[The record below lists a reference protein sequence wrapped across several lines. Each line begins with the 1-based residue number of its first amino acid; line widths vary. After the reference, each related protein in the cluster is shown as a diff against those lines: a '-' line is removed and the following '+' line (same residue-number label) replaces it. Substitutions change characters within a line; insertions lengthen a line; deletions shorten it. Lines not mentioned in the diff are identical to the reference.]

1 MYIMK
6 SKKKQKRR
14 GGDSNLESCTDT
26 GFLCNHDDEGKT
38 EYCGK
43 YKPGSVCYSNKCYTP
58 ANCRN
63 PTIPNTIDPNALK
76 TNATDPNALKTNAID
91 PNALKTNAID
101 PNAVKTNAEDTNDL
115 KTNAEDPNAVKTNAI
130 KTNAIDQDTKNQH
143 TTPVKDG
150 KFGSDNLINGAVGVA
165 GLGAMYMGYKW
176 LNKKKASSDDS
187 SSPEKK
193 KSSRQKRKSSRRK
206 RKSSHRKSI
215 SHR

>member
-14 GGDSNLESCTDT
+14 GGDSNLDSCTDT
-26 GFLCNHDDEGKT
+26 GFVCNHIEEGKT

-76 TNATDPNALKTNAID
+76 TNAEDTNAL
-91 PNALKTNAID
+91 
-101 PNAVKTNAEDTNDL
+101 KTNAEDTNAEDTNAL
-115 KTNAEDPNAVKTNAI
+115 KTNAEDTNAI

-150 KFGSDNLINGAVGVA
+150 KFGSDNLINGAIGVA

-193 KSSRQKRKSSRRK
+193 KASSDDSSSPEKKKSSRRKKKSSRRK
-206 RKSSHRKSI
+206 RKSSHLKSI

>member
-26 GFLCNHDDEGKT
+26 LYSCYGSKDGETK
-38 EYCGK
+38 YCEQW
-43 YKPGSVCYSNKCYTP
+43 KPGSVCYSNKCHTP
-58 ANCRN
+58 ANCIYGTN
-63 PTIPNTIDPNALK
+63 PDIKAQETR
-76 TNATDPNALKTNAID
+76 ATDPLKDADPLKATDLLKDADPSNATVEKS
-91 PNALKTNAID
+91 
-101 PNAVKTNAEDTNDL
+101 
-115 KTNAEDPNAVKTNAI
+115 
-130 KTNAIDQDTKNQH
+130 
-143 TTPVKDG
+143 
-150 KFGSDNLINGAVGVA
+150 GSNNLINGVA
-165 GLGAMYMGYKW
+165 GIGAMYMGYKW